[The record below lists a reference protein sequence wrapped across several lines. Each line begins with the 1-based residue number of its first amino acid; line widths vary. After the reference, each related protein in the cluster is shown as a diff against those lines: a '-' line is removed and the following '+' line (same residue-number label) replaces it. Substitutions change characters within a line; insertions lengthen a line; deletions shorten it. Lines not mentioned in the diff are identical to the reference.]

1 MSLEDENVER
11 AVRRLLEATK
21 QFTNAY
27 QAWTVAPV
35 PRQPEKKRALE
46 AAERKLT
53 ETQHEVTEVQ
63 LFKRR

>member
-27 QAWTVAPV
+27 QAWAVAPA
-35 PRQPEKKRALE
+35 QEKRRALDD
-46 AAERKLT
+46 AERRLT
-53 ETQHEVTEVQ
+53 LTQHEVAEVQ
-63 LFKRR
+63 FHKRR